1 MRFARAARQMA
12 VTYDVGCAIYFAV
25 PTAPPWW
32 AAEKGYI
39 EPPVERVATDVA
51 GAEAPHVRRIM
62 VDAGEQVWRDAWQ
75 PLVRRVQQQP
85 VGGDAVASLRHV
97 ADGGDACSARSGQA
111 AGAAGWAYAGTLG
124 FALVY
129 LGEHYVTDLAAGA
142 ALVALIRRGEPLAE
156 PPSRPST
163 ASSAAWRRSRRNSTF
178 APARIRVDAP
188 WECERWGFE
197 GGGRRTLPMTPEE
210 AGFGA
215 AVHEAEEGD
224 EPRFFENPKRIA
236 QTLIIAIVAVAAIY
250 FAFPQIVGV
259 EDGIKRIG
267 QGDPWW
273 IALAFAF
280 SLLMFASYVA
290 LFRGVIGA
298 EVRLRWRES
307 YAITMASLAATRLF
321 SAGGAGG
328 IVLTYWALRKAGMS
342 PKNTA
347 ARMVAFNV
355 LLYAV
360 YMLTLLINGILL
372 RAGVFSG
379 DAPAGMTVVPAV
391 IAGAVIAI
399 FLLITFVPGDLE
411 RRFSTGSQETF
422 WGRMTRR
429 LATVP
434 VDAGGRNTRG
444 AQLHPPAVARRARGA
459 AARSAS
465 GRPRSRSS
473 GRRSRP
479 STSRVRSAVIVQG
492 FFVGMFAN
500 LLPLPGGVG
509 GVDAGMIGAFV
520 LLRPARR
527 RACSRRCSST
537 GSSPSGCRCRRDRR
551 LPPAAQ
557 RPSRAGRRSGTA
569 RRR

>member
-1 MRFARAARQMA
+1 MPRGNASGGGSR
-12 VTYDVGCAIYFAV
+12 
-25 PTAPPWW
+25 
-32 AAEKGYI
+32 E
-39 EPPVERVATDVA
+39 E
-51 GAEAPHVRRIM
+51 
-62 VDAGEQVWRDAWQ
+62 RDA
-75 PLVRRVQQQP
+75 
-85 VGGDAVASLRHV
+85 
-97 ADGGDACSARSGQA
+97 
-111 AGAAGWAYAGTLG
+111 
-124 FALVY
+124 
-129 LGEHYVTDLAAGA
+129 
-142 ALVALIRRGEPLAE
+142 
-156 PPSRPST
+156 
-163 ASSAAWRRSRRNSTF
+163 
-178 APARIRVDAP
+178 
-188 WECERWGFE
+188 
-197 GGGRRTLPMTPEE
+197 TLPMTPEE

-307 YAITMASLAATRLF
+307 YEITMASLAATRLF

-342 PKNTA
+342 AKNAA

-372 RAGVFSG
+372 RTGVFSG

-391 IAGAVIAI
+391 IAGVVIAI
-399 FLLITFVPGDLE
+399 FLLITLVPGDLE
-411 RRFSTGSQETF
+411 KRFSKGSQTSF
-422 WGRMTRR
+422 WGRLMRR

-434 VDAGGRNTRG
+434 STLAVGTREALSFIRQPSRGGLAVGGAIGFWAAQIAIVAAAFKAFDVDAS
-444 AQLHPPAVARRARGA
+444 L
-459 AARSAS
+459 
-465 GRPRSRSS
+465 
-473 GRRSRP
+473 
-479 STSRVRSAVIVQG
+479 AVIVQG

-509 GVDAGMIGAFV
+509 GVDAGMIGAYV
-520 LLRPARR
+520 LLGLP
-527 RACSRRCSST
+527 
-537 GSSPSGCRCRRDRR
+537 GSSVFAAVLVYRFFAFWLPLVPGIVAFFQLRRTVRRWEETARQPAGRQRSGGEPSG
-551 LPPAAQ
+551 
-557 RPSRAGRRSGTA
+557 GHYFIK
-569 RRR
+569 

>member
-1 MRFARAARQMA
+1 MR
-12 VTYDVGCAIYFAV
+12 TVG
-25 PTAPPWW
+25 
-32 AAEKGYI
+32 
-39 EPPVERVATDVA
+39 
-51 GAEAPHVRRIM
+51 VR
-62 VDAGEQVWRDAWQ
+62 
-75 PLVRRVQQQP
+75 
-85 VGGDAVASLRHV
+85 
-97 ADGGDACSARSGQA
+97 
-111 AGAAGWAYAGTLG
+111 
-124 FALVY
+124 
-129 LGEHYVTDLAAGA
+129 
-142 ALVALIRRGEPLAE
+142 
-156 PPSRPST
+156 
-163 ASSAAWRRSRRNSTF
+163 
-178 APARIRVDAP
+178 
-188 WECERWGFE
+188 
-197 GGGRRTLPMTPEE
+197 GGGRRDASDDAEE
-210 AGFGA
+210 AGFGR
-215 AVHEAEEGD
+215 VHEAEEGD

-411 RRFSTGSQETF
+411 KRFSKGSQETF
-422 WGRMTRR
+422 WGRMMRR

-434 VDAGGRNTRG
+434 STLAVGTREALSFIRQPSRGGLAVGGAIGFWAAQIAIVAAAFKAFEVDAS
-444 AQLHPPAVARRARGA
+444 L
-459 AARSAS
+459 
-465 GRPRSRSS
+465 
-473 GRRSRP
+473 
-479 STSRVRSAVIVQG
+479 AVIVQG

-509 GVDAGMIGAFV
+509 GVDAGMIGAYV
-520 LLRPARR
+520 LLGLPGSSVFAAVLVYRFFAFWLPLVPGIVAFFQLQRTVRRWEERPA
-527 RACSRRCSST
+527 
-537 GSSPSGCRCRRDRR
+537 SPPVGNDMAET
-551 LPPAAQ
+551 LPGAIT
-557 RPSRAGRRSGTA
+557 S
-569 RRR
+569 

>member
-1 MRFARAARQMA
+1 MPRGNAS
-12 VTYDVGCAIYFAV
+12 GGGSK
-25 PTAPPWW
+25 
-32 AAEKGYI
+32 E
-39 EPPVERVATDVA
+39 E
-51 GAEAPHVRRIM
+51 
-62 VDAGEQVWRDAWQ
+62 RDA
-75 PLVRRVQQQP
+75 
-85 VGGDAVASLRHV
+85 
-97 ADGGDACSARSGQA
+97 
-111 AGAAGWAYAGTLG
+111 
-124 FALVY
+124 
-129 LGEHYVTDLAAGA
+129 
-142 ALVALIRRGEPLAE
+142 
-156 PPSRPST
+156 
-163 ASSAAWRRSRRNSTF
+163 
-178 APARIRVDAP
+178 
-188 WECERWGFE
+188 
-197 GGGRRTLPMTPEE
+197 TLPMTPEE

-236 QTLIIAIVAVAAIY
+236 QTLIIAIVAVGAIY

-298 EVRLRWRES
+298 EVTLRWRES
-307 YAITMASLAATRLF
+307 YEITMASLAATRLF

-379 DAPAGMTVVPAV
+379 KAPAGMTVVPAV
-391 IAGAVIAI
+391 IAGVVIAI
-399 FLLITFVPGDLE
+399 FLLITLVPGDLE
-411 RRFSTGSQETF
+411 KRFSKGSRESF
-422 WGRMTRR
+422 WGRMMRR

-434 VDAGGRNTRG
+434 STLAVGTREALSFIRQPSRGGLAVGGAIGFWAAQIAIVAAAFKAFDVDAS
-444 AQLHPPAVARRARGA
+444 L
-459 AARSAS
+459 
-465 GRPRSRSS
+465 
-473 GRRSRP
+473 
-479 STSRVRSAVIVQG
+479 AVIVQG

-509 GVDAGMIGAFV
+509 GVDAGMIGAYV
-520 LLRPARR
+520 LLGLP
-527 RACSRRCSST
+527 
-537 GSSPSGCRCRRDRR
+537 GSSVFAAVLVYRFFAFWLPLVPGIVAFFQLRRTVRR
-551 LPPAAQ
+551 WEENPASPPVGNDTAESLPGAIT
-557 RPSRAGRRSGTA
+557 S
-569 RRR
+569 